1 MSQNNDG
8 PARDA
13 LPEVTFSTFI
23 MSLAS
28 AALVQLGEVPNPET
42 GVQAMHPRLA
52 RHSID
57 MLEMLHRKTT
67 QGLDDQER
75 RLLESLLYEL
85 RMKYVMKC
93 GATGD
98 PGQGR
103 A

>member
-1 MSQNNDG
+1 MSQTNDNPG
-8 PARDA
+8 RTA
-13 LPEVTFSTFI
+13 LPEVTFSTFV

-42 GVQAMHPRLA
+42 GAQAVHPQLA

-67 QGLDDQER
+67 QGLDEQER
-75 RLLESLLYEL
+75 KLLESLLYEL

-93 GATGD
+93 GSAPD
-98 PGQGR
+98 QG

>member
-8 PARDA
+8 PTRDA

-57 MLEMLHRKTT
+57 MLEILHRKTT

-98 PGQGR
+98 PGQGK